1 MTESISTPQPIRRRP
16 WVRWL
21 LLIGWMAAIFFVSG
35 QPQLPQ
41 IPTSWVDLVVKK
53 LAHATAYAIL
63 FGLWFDALDTNAGT
77 AKNRVPLAL
86 MLTFGY
92 AISDEWHQTFVPG
105 RHGQV
110 WDVLIDS
117 TGALIFL
124 AVIWRTRRAKEG
136 NQ

>member
-1 MTESISTPQPIRRRP
+1 MTKTMPSPQPIYRRP
-16 WVRWL
+16 WMRWL
-21 LLIGWMAAIFFVSG
+21 LLIGWMAAIFFVSN

-63 FGLWFDALDTNAGT
+63 FGLWLNALNTTQIAT
-77 AKNRVPLAL
+77 KNRMPLAL
-86 MLTFGY
+86 MLTLGY

-124 AVIWRTRRAKEG
+124 AVIWRARLAKEG